1 MIKYPNLLVIID
13 PDMEMQPA
21 LHRAVEIARLQ
32 DDATISLFMAIY
44 DFSYEITSLLSSA
57 EREEMRNSV
66 IAQRQE
72 WLNGLI
78 AAYRDE
84 GLKLESKV
92 IWHSRPFEGIMQEVE
107 SHKYDLLITSAH
119 QHSLLETFIFTPTD
133 WHLIRKSPIP
143 LLLVKE
149 HDWPEHGAILLALN
163 FSGEQGQEQLN
174 AKLFREA
181 TQVAHLVKAKLHL
194 VNSVP
199 APALNIALEVPGF
212 TPELYSDALHQ
223 HHITQMEEFA
233 ARHHIPPEQTHVL
246 DGLPEDVLPEL
257 ARELDAELIL
267 IGCSGRTGWSAA
279 LIGNTAEQVVDN
291 LKCDL
296 LVVKPDP
303 APTT

>member
-1 MIKYPNLLVIID
+1 MIKYRNLLVIID

-32 DDATISLFMAIY
+32 DDAAITLFMPIY
-44 DFSYEITSLLSSA
+44 DFSYEITSILSVA
-57 EREEMRNSV
+57 ERDEMRSGV
-66 IAQRQE
+66 IAQRDAWLKGMILPYQE
-72 WLNGLI
+72 
-78 AAYRDE
+78 E
-84 GLKLESKV
+84 GLSLECKV
-92 IWHSRPFEGIMQEVE
+92 IWHSRPFEGILQEI
-107 SHKYDLLITSAH
+107 SNYKYDLLITSAH

-149 HDWPEHGAILLALN
+149 HDWPENGAILLALN
-163 FSGEQGQEQLN
+163 FSGEPEQERLN
-174 AKLFREA
+174 AKLLREA

-194 VNSVP
+194 VNTVP
-199 APALNIALEVPGF
+199 SPALNIALEVPGF

-233 ARHHIPPEQTHVL
+233 ALHHIPGNQTHVL

-257 ARELDAELIL
+257 AHELDAELIL
-267 IGCSGRTGWSAA
+267 LGCSGRTGWSAA
-279 LIGNTAEQVVDN
+279 LIGNTAEQVVDS

-303 APTT
+303 AS